1 MRFDINYY
9 YSQKF
14 LSTKKCRKERKRQIK
29 NVVSVNCTE
38 PTAEQFQVAFIVHDM
53 QSVQDGMTSYDDYKS
68 EECVFRMFDEEIR
81 TYEGKLYSPIRVT
94 HGAAISTVFEDEKYV
109 ICNLERIGDKD
120 FGFGNDDEF
129 SEESIVVGDNRAEVE
144 QAIIYAAENYIYF
157 EGKFWRGCGEPRYV
171 INTFGLGHNHGG
183 TGMFIEYWYNDN
195 IPNSNYFNALQREAA
210 ISYGK
215 SIAAGRGDTESVDG
229 IGEYDNIEVCMP
241 EMVKVD
247 PVAQHGKG
255 DKFMNMMEEMIKS
268 SSDANEAGLLCVAML
283 CSPIV

>member
-14 LSTKKCRKERKRQIK
+14 LPTKRCRKERKRQIK

-38 PTAEQFQVAFIVHDM
+38 LTAEQFPVAFIVHDM
-53 QSVQDGMTSYDDYKS
+53 EDVQDGMTSYDDYRG
-68 EECVFRMFDEEIR
+68 EECVFRMFDKEIR

-109 ICNLERIGDKD
+109 IHNLERMARKD
-120 FGFGNDDEF
+120 FSSGNDDEF
-129 SEESIVVGDNRAEVE
+129 SEKSIVIGENKEEVE
-144 QAIIYAAENYIYF
+144 QEIIDAAKNYIHF
-157 EGKFWRGCGEPRYV
+157 EGKFWGVCGEPRYV

-183 TGMFIEYWYNDN
+183 TCMFIEYWYNDN

-215 SIAAGRGDTESVDG
+215 SIATSRGDTESVDG
-229 IGEYDNIEVCMP
+229 IGEYGDIEVCMP
-241 EMVKVD
+241 GMVKVD

-255 DKFMNMMEEMIKS
+255 DKFMNMMEEIIKG
-268 SSDANEAGLLCVAML
+268 SSDANEAGILCVAMS
-283 CSPIV
+283 CAPVV

>member
-14 LSTKKCRKERKRQIK
+14 LPTKRCRKERKRQIK

-38 PTAEQFQVAFIVHDM
+38 PTAEQFPVAFIVHDM
-53 QSVQDGMTSYDDYKS
+53 KDVQVGMGSYDDYRGEK
-68 EECVFRMFDEEIR
+68 CMLCMFDEEIR
-81 TYEGKLYSPIRVT
+81 TYEGRLYSPVRVA

-109 ICNLERIGDKD
+109 IRNLERMARKD
-120 FGFGNDDEF
+120 FGGGNDDEF
-129 SEESIVVGDNRAEVE
+129 SEESIVISENKEEVE
-144 QAIIYAAENYIYF
+144 QSIIDAAKNYINF
-157 EGKFWRGCGEPRYV
+157 EGKFWGACGEPRYV

-215 SIAAGRGDTESVDG
+215 SIAIGRGDTESVDE
-229 IGEYDNIEVCMP
+229 IGKYDNIEVCIP

-255 DKFMNMMEEMIKS
+255 DEFMNAMEEIIKG
-268 SSDANEAGLLCVAML
+268 SSDANEAGML
-283 CSPIV
+283 CFAMSCTPGT